1 MTTPVIGQTVL
12 LKIQASPLRVVP
24 AIVSLV
30 IDADTINCDGVLDT
44 SDDWPVGPP
53 VTHPCWFYEAVVR
66 GTGVNEWQ
74 ESAISVAGPAGA
86 TGATG
91 SAGATGAT
99 GASGAGSL
107 VTSTGTRSVTAGTA
121 VRPSTTNDVLV
132 TASWK
137 IDTTLSL
144 TGGAAGTVKMF
155 SDAATTPTTEVA
167 RVASSS
173 TGTLT
178 VGLNLATSNTI
189 PISYRV
195 KAGDRYLFTTT
206 NDVGTPAFAL
216 VGGVVT
222 EQVLG

>member
-30 IDADTINCDGVLDT
+30 IDADTINCDGVIDT
-44 SDDWPVGPP
+44 SDDWPIGPP
-53 VTHPCWFYEAVVR
+53 VQHPCWFYEAVVR

-91 SAGATGAT
+91 SAGAT

-144 TGGAAGTVKMF
+144 TGGAAGTVKML

-178 VGLNLATSNTI
+178 VGLNLATSNI
-189 PISYRV
+189 LVMSFRV

-206 NDVGTPAFAL
+206 NDVGTPVFTL